1 MDIEL
6 IGLTPLQKDLAE
18 KIWALDTQ
26 DAVEEF
32 VNGLPRNLRRQAQV
46 IMEMMIAAAFD
57 EEMDTELAQ
66 EVLAQITK

>member
-32 VNGLPRNLRRQAQV
+32 VNGLPRSLRRQAQV
-46 IMEMMIAAAFD
+46 VMEMMIASAFD

-66 EVLAQITK
+66 EVLAQFTK

>member
-46 IMEMMIAAAFD
+46 VMEMMIAAAFD
-57 EEMDTELAQ
+57 EEMDTGLAQ

>member
-6 IGLTPLQKDLAE
+6 IGLTPLQQDLAE

-32 VNGLPRNLRRQAQV
+32 VNGLPRSLRRQAQV
-46 IMEMMIAAAFD
+46 VMEMMIAAAFD
-57 EEMDTELAQ
+57 EETDTGLAQ
-66 EVLAQITK
+66 EVLAQFTK

>member
-6 IGLTPLQKDLAE
+6 IGLTPLQQDLAE

-32 VNGLPRNLRRQAQV
+32 VNGLPRSLRRQAQV
-46 IMEMMIAAAFD
+46 VMEMMIASAFD

-66 EVLAQITK
+66 EVLAQFTK

>member
-6 IGLTPLQKDLAE
+6 VGLTPLQQDLAE

-46 IMEMMIAAAFD
+46 VMEMMIAAAFD
-57 EEMDTELAQ
+57 EEMDTGLAQ